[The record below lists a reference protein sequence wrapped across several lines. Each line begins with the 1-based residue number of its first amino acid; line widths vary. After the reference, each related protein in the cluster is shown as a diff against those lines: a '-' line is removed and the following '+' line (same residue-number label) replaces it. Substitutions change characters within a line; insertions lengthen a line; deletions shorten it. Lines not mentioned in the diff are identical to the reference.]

1 MDDTHPHAWSLR
13 SAPIA
18 ARITVPAGRLATLA
32 PPDDLTVDDAA
43 LVIRA
48 QAGEARAKELLFRR
62 HARRVHGLAYRLLAH
77 DRDLEEVVQ
86 DVFVEA
92 LAGLGSLR
100 EPSAFG
106 SWLGAIVVHRVRRR
120 IRRRRLAAAL
130 GLVPVETVDVDEL
143 PGDPSSE
150 AALELRRVHAHIAQ
164 LDAEERIALVLHR
177 VEGYSLPE
185 LAERMGLSLATVKRR
200 LASAEQK
207 LAHEMGG
214 DA

>member
-1 MDDTHPHAWSLR
+1 MNETFPQPWSLR
-13 SAPIA
+13 IA
-18 ARITVPAGRLATLA
+18 ASADVSDGRRGRLASLA
-32 PPDDLTVDDAA
+32 PADDPTVDDAA
-43 LVIRA
+43 LVLRA
-48 QAGEARAKELLFRR
+48 RAGDARAKELLFRR

-77 DRDLEEVVQ
+77 DRDLEELVQ

-106 SWLGAIVVHRVRRR
+106 SWLGAIVVNRARRR

-130 GLVPVETVDVDEL
+130 GLSPVETIDVDEL
-143 PGDPSSE
+143 PDGSRSE
-150 AALELRRVHAHIAQ
+150 AALELRRVHAHIAA

-185 LAERMGLSLATVKRR
+185 LSERMGLSLATVKRR
-200 LASAEQK
+200 LASAETK
-207 LAHEMGG
+207 LGERSEGA
-214 DA
+214 